1 MRAHQECKVGAK
13 HRLNILRPK
22 FSNYIAI
29 QHSVDVLLRSL
40 INMCLK
46 YGGLVGWP
54 ATSWR
59 RSSTLANV
67 GQKPNQNWT
76 SRFAYKPKLSN
87 LWLLLALQKRTFKN
101 TSLDSVKLAKA
112 TNGVGFRLM
121 ENLLPCA
128 RHSGLPLQY
137 FAVYNFSLGSV
148 LAPGEAEQ
156 VPHRPPEW
164 SPGYCPLHQW
174 LMLLH
179 LFPAS

>member
-67 GQKPNQNWT
+67 GQNLIRIGHHALHINQ
-76 SRFAYKPKLSN
+76 SY
-87 LWLLLALQKRTFKN
+87 QIC
-101 TSLDSVKLAKA
+101 
-112 TNGVGFRLM
+112 GF
-121 ENLLPCA
+121 C
-128 RHSGLPLQY
+128 
-137 FAVYNFSLGSV
+137 
-148 LAPGEAEQ
+148 
-156 VPHRPPEW
+156 
-164 SPGYCPLHQW
+164 
-174 LMLLH
+174 
-179 LFPAS
+179 